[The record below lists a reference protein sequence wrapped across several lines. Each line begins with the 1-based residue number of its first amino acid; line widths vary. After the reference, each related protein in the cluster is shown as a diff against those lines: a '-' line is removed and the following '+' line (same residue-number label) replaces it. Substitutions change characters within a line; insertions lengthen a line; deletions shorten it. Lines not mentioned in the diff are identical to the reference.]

1 MNLQREE
8 QMKQETLQLVDV
20 TTDNFADFKKLVLQ
34 QADHHLC
41 AYRGN
46 DDKFLS
52 EINNPQSAANVMMAW
67 CNETNQAMGYV
78 LYNVMHGLKGKEIY
92 IEDILVR
99 QDVRSKGVGAFFF
112 DELKSQARL
121 SQADALSWVVAR
133 NNDRAIDFYTNKQ
146 KAKPV
151 HAIGYDCTNMLSDE
165 FNKQSNA
172 VSISLIC
179 DRDITELAQMA
190 QPNAVALTSEKIRHI
205 QDAYHQSHVEAMI
218 ARDVSGNPLA
228 LLIAN
233 SNYSSFRTVYGYK
246 VEVMELTGD
255 TDQALKGMNM
265 LMSNLCDIAKAQNHE
280 GHINIF
286 INPTSRAQVQLV
298 DALDGEEFM
307 MSDHPNSYLDLYAID
322 RRVIHDISPE
332 LAKLNN
338 VYQIDSYA
346 KPGKFIIQ

>member
-1 MNLQREE
+1 
-8 QMKQETLQLVDV
+8 MKQETLQLVDV
-20 TTDNFADFKKLVLQ
+20 TKDNFADFKQLVLQ

-46 DDKFLS
+46 DDEFLS

-112 DELKSQARL
+112 DKLKSQARL
-121 SQADALSWVVAR
+121 SQADAVSWVVAR

-151 HAIGYDCTNMLSDE
+151 DAVGYDCTNMLSDE
-165 FNKQSNA
+165 FNQQSNMI
-172 VSISLIC
+172 SINSIC
-179 DRDITELAQMA
+179 EHTIAELARMA
-190 QPNAVALTSEKIRHI
+190 QQSETGLTSEKVRNV
-205 QDAYHQSHVEAMI
+205 QDAYDQPHVEAMI
-218 ARDVSGNPLA
+218 ARDVCGNPLV

-246 VEVMELTGD
+246 VEVMELTSN
-255 TDQALKGMNM
+255 TDQAFKGMNT
-265 LMSNLCDIAKAQNHE
+265 LMSNLSDIAREKNHE

-298 DALDGEEFM
+298 DTLDGEEFM

-322 RRVIHDISPE
+322 RGVIHGVNPE
-332 LAKLNN
+332 LSKLDN
-338 VYQIDSYA
+338 VYQVDSYG